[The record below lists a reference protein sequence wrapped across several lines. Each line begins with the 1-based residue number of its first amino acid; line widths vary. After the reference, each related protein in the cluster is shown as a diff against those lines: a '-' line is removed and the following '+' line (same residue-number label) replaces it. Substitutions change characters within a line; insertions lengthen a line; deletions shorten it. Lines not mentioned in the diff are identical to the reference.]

1 MSETNERAPL
11 LPRPVQASGHA
22 HQFAQSDSHVDL
34 TPSRV
39 LILYEREWSDL
50 QQPIYLR
57 VCHSSHRVINQ
68 KVLLFLRFIFAS
80 YLSAVFGVSLKYKLE
95 NDDEHT
101 RWRIPFQF
109 STVAFCIQWAYHLL
123 STIWTALHL
132 VSPKAIEVNPAE
144 CHGHRFR
151 AYTLRFFSPPNMA
164 VCGIRRFLFS
174 LFYTIAHVFPFMNT
188 VLYWAL
194 LVPSG
199 HGGFKPPA
207 LPHHH
212 HISPPHDNATIAG
225 FSPDKGL
232 FEEHPIKAF
241 SIINVWSIT
250 SIIGVIEI
258 FFLNS
263 IRRQT
268 SITGHIAAVMLCSGA
283 YLLWAALGKLITGH
297 SGLFFLD
304 PDLMGETPVPIITG
318 SILFIALTPGFFT
331 YMYGL
336 VAMRETVTAVHHD
349 SSY

>member
-11 LPRPVQASGHA
+11 LPRPVQASGHS

-57 VCHSSHRVINQ
+57 VCHSSHRIINQ

-132 VSPKAIEVNPAE
+132 ISPKAIEVNLAE
-144 CHGHRFR
+144 CHGHKFR
-151 AYTLRFFSPPNMA
+151 AYTLRFFSPPNTA
-164 VCGIRRFLFS
+164 ICGIRRFLFS

-199 HGGFKPPA
+199 HGV
-207 LPHHH
+207 
-212 HISPPHDNATIAG
+212 I
-225 FSPDKGL
+225 DKGL

-318 SILFIALTPGFFT
+318 SILFIALSPGFFT